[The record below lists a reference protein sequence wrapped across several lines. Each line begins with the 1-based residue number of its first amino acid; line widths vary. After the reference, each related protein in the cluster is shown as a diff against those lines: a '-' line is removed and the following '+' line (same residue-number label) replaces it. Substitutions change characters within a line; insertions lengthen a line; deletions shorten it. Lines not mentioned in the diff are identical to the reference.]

1 MSMPTSRDE
10 PAVTIEN
17 LARNVPRV
25 SKFEGK
31 SKLRGKVNVEGNI
44 SPRAILTKD
53 GVKKVDVKTASA
65 LLELGSII
73 DLGKGVFLD
82 ADIAASAFGGKVGD
96 QFRYRDIGGE
106 VGIGIGKKI
115 SDSGQLGLKGTYRP
129 GRGGQEDDYAVGLS
143 YDRKFNKGGVVDM
156 RQMEMF
162 NIGGLKDEG
171 GSRDSVSGNDVPSGS
186 LKEEVRDDIDAK
198 LSPGEFVFPADV
210 VRYIGLEKLM
220 LMRDKAKKGLK
231 RMEEMGQ
238 MGNSEE
244 ATLDDDVPFEQSDL
258 LIVAGSPMEEQMNTL
273 NRGGMPIRASNG
285 AFATYGPSGAPT
297 YSTTGTP
304 VTAPGSG
311 LGAGRGDQLLGSNL
325 QQYFNPTTNE
335 IRSVLVSRDNLTGE
349 LQPVSPLPEGFIR
362 DTPENRT
369 NAMQPTTTS
378 ASVETTRVDPDVL
391 NRASDIGNVRGAPDP
406 SAAGGYQTGATLAD
420 MANNPNPNAMSFDQ
434 MADWGDTLS
443 TGKMGAFA
451 GKVSQGLAAAT
462 RLGFTDLEIA
472 GQKNSI
478 ALSNMRKNDE
488 KAYAELQATFDN
500 NLGKNVDKAKDAL
513 VDRFSDVMSVRDIEA
528 TAKRAYGVTNAQ
540 VLAHLSNV
548 SNGNAPVGSQ
558 ANAIGGYST
567 TGTQGH
573 TTNANGE
580 VIGKDATEMLS
591 DFETYGIT
599 PTEDDLVD
607 FNNGKVNQ
615 SMRDRRDKAKRDRE
629 TEIEKQEK
637 FAFSMSD
644 EPEGAPDVSTPDTP
658 GTEAQAQDPAETGI
672 AEQEEAD
679 DAAAA
684 AAEAAGAFKG
694 GFIPKRKKQKKKM
707 KRGGLASR
715 K

>member
-1 MSMPTSRDE
+1 
-10 PAVTIEN
+10 
-17 LARNVPRV
+17 
-25 SKFEGK
+25 
-31 SKLRGKVNVEGNI
+31 
-44 SPRAILTKD
+44 
-53 GVKKVDVKTASA
+53 
-65 LLELGSII
+65 
-73 DLGKGVFLD
+73 
-82 ADIAASAFGGKVGD
+82 
-96 QFRYRDIGGE
+96 
-106 VGIGIGKKI
+106 
-115 SDSGQLGLKGTYRP
+115 
-129 GRGGQEDDYAVGLS
+129 
-143 YDRKFNKGGVVDM
+143 
-156 RQMEMF
+156 
-162 NIGGLKDEG
+162 
-171 GSRDSVSGNDVPSGS
+171 
-186 LKEEVRDDIDAK
+186 
-198 LSPGEFVFPADV
+198 
-210 VRYIGLEKLM
+210 
-220 LMRDKAKKGLK
+220 
-231 RMEEMGQ
+231 
-238 MGNSEE
+238 
-244 ATLDDDVPFEQSDL
+244 
-258 LIVAGSPMEEQMNTL
+258 
-273 NRGGMPIRASNG
+273 
-285 AFATYGPSGAPT
+285 
-297 YSTTGTP
+297 
-304 VTAPGSG
+304 
-311 LGAGRGDQLLGSNL
+311 
-325 QQYFNPTTNE
+325 
-335 IRSVLVSRDNLTGE
+335 
-349 LQPVSPLPEGFIR
+349 
-362 DTPENRT
+362 
-369 NAMQPTTTS
+369 
-378 ASVETTRVDPDVL
+378 
-391 NRASDIGNVRGAPDP
+391 
-406 SAAGGYQTGATLAD
+406 
-420 MANNPNPNAMSFDQ
+420 
-434 MADWGDTLS
+434 
-443 TGKMGAFA
+443 
-451 GKVSQGLAAAT
+451 
-462 RLGFTDLEIA
+462 
-472 GQKNSI
+472 
-478 ALSNMRKNDE
+478 MRKNDE

-591 DFETYGIT
+591 DFEKYGIT

>member
-53 GVKKVDVKTASA
+53 GVKKVDVKTANA

-73 DLGKGVFLD
+73 DLGKGVFLE
-82 ADIAASAFGGKVGD
+82 ADIAASAFGGEVGD
-96 QFRYRDIGGE
+96 EVKYGDIGLDQ

-115 SDSGQLGLKGTYRP
+115 GDSGQLGLKGTYRP
-129 GRGGQEDDYAVGLS
+129 GRGGQKDDYAVGLS

-231 RMEEMGQ
+231 RMEAMGQ

-258 LIVAGSPMEEQMNTL
+258 LIVAGSPMEEQMNAL

-285 AFATYGPSGAPT
+285 TAVPNAG
-297 YSTTGTP
+297 TT
-304 VTAPGSG
+304 VPGSS
-311 LGAGRGDQLLGSNL
+311 LGGGRGDQLLGSNL

-349 LQPVSPLPEGFIR
+349 LKPVSPLPEGFMR
-362 DTPENRT
+362 DTPENR
-369 NAMQPTTTS
+369 NLAIQPTDTS

-391 NRASDIGNVRGAPDP
+391 MQSSDIGNVRGAPDP

-434 MADWGDTLS
+434 MANFGDTLS
-443 TGKMGAFA
+443 GKTYGDIFGGITGA
-451 GKVSQGLAAAT
+451 VSKGLST
-462 RLGFTDLEIA
+462 RMGFTDQEVA

-478 ALSNMRKNDE
+478 ALSDMRANNPE
-488 KAYAELQATFDN
+488 AYASLQATFDN
-500 NLGKNVDKAKDAL
+500 NLGKNVDIAKSAL
-513 VDRFSDVMSVRDIEA
+513 ADRYSDVMSVRDIEA

-567 TGTQGH
+567 TGAQGH
-573 TTNANGE
+573 STNANGE
-580 VIGKDATEMLS
+580 VIGKDAQDQLDRATRLGVTLDEEEAYDISTGRVSPTLS
-591 DFETYGIT
+591 KK
-599 PTEDDLVD
+599 
-607 FNNGKVNQ
+607 N
-615 SMRDRRDKAKRDRE
+615 DKAEKEQQEQRE
-629 TEIEKQEK
+629 KDEALEAKTISELEKGISGTAPTGSKPEP
-637 FAFSMSD
+637 FSAFSSD
-644 EPEGAPDVSTPDTP
+644 PQDTGPPASDPTGRGDTETIGGEVDVWN
-658 GTEAQAQDPAETGI
+658 TGGLI
-672 AEQEEAD
+672 P
-679 DAAAA
+679 
-684 AAEAAGAFKG
+684 K
-694 GFIPKRKKQKKKM
+694 PKRKKQKKKM

>member
-31 SKLRGKVNVEGNI
+31 SKLRGKVNVEGNV

-53 GVKKVDVKTASA
+53 GVKKVDVKTANA

-96 QFRYRDIGGE
+96 EFRYGDIGLDE

-115 SDSGQLGLKGTYRP
+115 GDSGQLGLKGTYRP

-171 GSRDSVSGNDVPSGS
+171 GSKDSVSGNVVPSGS

-231 RMEEMGQ
+231 RMEAMGQ

-258 LIVAGSPMEEQMNTL
+258 LIVAGSPMEEQMNAL

-285 AFATYGPSGAPT
+285 TAVP
-297 YSTTGTP
+297 TTGTP

-325 QQYFNPTTNE
+325 QQYFNPETNE

-349 LQPVSPLPEGFIR
+349 LKPVSPLPEGFMR

-369 NAMQPTTTS
+369 NAMKPTDTSARVETAVPKAESSSMDPEISTTS
-378 ASVETTRVDPDVL
+378 VSEMSPSQ
-391 NRASDIGNVRGAPDP
+391 RADLGQFYSD
-406 SAAGGYQTGATLAD
+406 
-420 MANNPNPNAMSFDQ
+420 NPI
-434 MADWGDTLS
+434 
-443 TGKMGAFA
+443 A
-451 GKVSQGLAAAT
+451 GKVAETVGNFASASISRGFGAPVVGPVMGLTGAVMTAMDDTTLSEIGKSMLGFGTKGQGTLDREAVEAALAGRKNNTAEYQQAVKDYADKLSKSIDTNLAGFSAATVAAAKAT
-462 RLGFTDLEIA
+462 TFGASSAQMAAHAEAVSRGDRPE
-472 GQKNSI
+472 GS
-478 ALSNMRKNDE
+478 SPND
-488 KAYAELQATFDN
+488 A
-500 NLGKNVDKAKDAL
+500 
-513 VDRFSDVMSVRDIEA
+513 
-528 TAKRAYGVTNAQ
+528 
-540 VLAHLSNV
+540 
-548 SNGNAPVGSQ
+548 
-558 ANAIGGYST
+558 GGYST
-567 TGTQGH
+567 IGPNTPFGYS
-573 TTNANGE
+573 TNEYGE
-580 VIGKDATEMLS
+580 VD
-591 DFETYGIT
+591 Y
-599 PTEDDLVD
+599 
-607 FNNGKVNQ
+607 NQ
-615 SMRDRRDKAKRDRE
+615 TQRDKQKQKEKELKDRQAE
-629 TEIEKQEK
+629 VEKQDK
-637 FAFSMSD
+637 FSFSMSD
-644 EPEGAPDVSTPDTP
+644 EPGGEAIGGPDTQ
-658 GTEAQAQDPAETGI
+658 GGKDQASDPAETGTAQ
-672 AEQEEAD
+672 AEEETFTAV
-679 DAAAA
+679 
-684 AAEAAGAFKG
+684 G
-694 GFIPKRKKQKKKM
+694 GFIPKKKKQKKK

>member
-297 YSTTGTP
+297 YSTT
-304 VTAPGSG
+304 APGSS
-311 LGAGRGDQLLGSNL
+311 LGGGRGDQLLGSNL

-349 LQPVSPLPEGFIR
+349 LKPVSPLPEGFIR

-369 NAMQPTTTS
+369 NAMEPTDPS
-378 ASVETTRVDPDVL
+378 ARVETSRVDPDTAM
-391 NRASDIGNVRGAPDP
+391 RGSSMPGGPSRSDLGMSEMSTR
-406 SAAGGYQTGATLAD
+406 QQAT
-420 MANNPNPNAMSFDQ
+420 
-434 MADWGDTLS
+434 MADIPASARPAVAGFFGLMSRGFVSKDQV
-443 TGKMGAFA
+443 MRDFA
-451 GKVSQGLAAAT
+451 IADKAAAT
-462 RLGFTDLEIA
+462 L
-472 GQKNSI
+472 
-478 ALSNMRKNDE
+478 
-488 KAYAELQATFDN
+488 KAMTPAQLAVQM
-500 NLGKNVDKAKDAL
+500 AKDQQQEANTAL
-513 VDRFSDVMSVRDIEA
+513 GQMEE
-528 TAKRAYGVTNAQ
+528 AYG
-540 VLAHLSNV
+540 
-548 SNGNAPVGSQ
+548 APVGMFGT
-558 ANAIGGYST
+558 AISVNDEAYAVDLDTNTVYSLDDYSSR
-567 TGTQGH
+567 
-573 TTNANGE
+573 
-580 VIGKDATEMLS
+580 IGKEKEDILNAARAQKLKKGFDTSMTGGSGDPIGDPDPKGSVAEM
-591 DFETYGIT
+591 
-599 PTEDDLVD
+599 
-607 FNNGKVNQ
+607 Q
-615 SMRDRRDKAKRDRE
+615 S
-629 TEIEKQEK
+629 
-637 FAFSMSD
+637 
-644 EPEGAPDVSTPDTP
+644 
-658 GTEAQAQDPAETGI
+658 QDPAETGSG
-672 AEQEEAD
+672 ASGATGPELGGPPD
-679 DAAAA
+679 DDPETA
-684 AAEAAGAFKG
+684 AAEEGEFGGVEGSKG

>member
-96 QFRYRDIGGE
+96 EFRYGDIGLDE

-115 SDSGQLGLKGTYRP
+115 GDSGQLGLKGTYRP

-297 YSTTGTP
+297 YSTT
-304 VTAPGSG
+304 APGSS
-311 LGAGRGDQLLGSNL
+311 LGGGRGDQLLGSNL

-335 IRSVLVSRDNLTGE
+335 VRSVLVSRDNLTGE
-349 LQPVSPLPEGFIR
+349 LKPVSPLPEGFIR
-362 DTPENRT
+362 DTPENR
-369 NAMQPTTTS
+369 NLAMQPTTTS
-378 ASVETTRVDPDVL
+378 ASVETTRVDPDIL

-434 MADWGDTLS
+434 MANYGDTLS
-443 TGKMGAFA
+443 GKTYGDKFGGFV
-451 GKVSQGLAAAT
+451 GKVSKGLAAAT
-462 RLGFTDLEIA
+462 RLGFTDLEVA

-591 DFETYGIT
+591 DFEKYGIT

>member
-1 MSMPTSRDE
+1 M
-10 PAVTIEN
+10 
-17 LARNVPRV
+17 
-25 SKFEGK
+25 
-31 SKLRGKVNVEGNI
+31 
-44 SPRAILTKD
+44 
-53 GVKKVDVKTASA
+53 
-65 LLELGSII
+65 
-73 DLGKGVFLD
+73 
-82 ADIAASAFGGKVGD
+82 
-96 QFRYRDIGGE
+96 
-106 VGIGIGKKI
+106 
-115 SDSGQLGLKGTYRP
+115 
-129 GRGGQEDDYAVGLS
+129 
-143 YDRKFNKGGVVDM
+143 
-156 RQMEMF
+156 
-162 NIGGLKDEG
+162 
-171 GSRDSVSGNDVPSGS
+171 
-186 LKEEVRDDIDAK
+186 
-198 LSPGEFVFPADV
+198 
-210 VRYIGLEKLM
+210 
-220 LMRDKAKKGLK
+220 
-231 RMEEMGQ
+231 
-238 MGNSEE
+238 
-244 ATLDDDVPFEQSDL
+244 
-258 LIVAGSPMEEQMNTL
+258 
-273 NRGGMPIRASNG
+273 
-285 AFATYGPSGAPT
+285 
-297 YSTTGTP
+297 
-304 VTAPGSG
+304 
-311 LGAGRGDQLLGSNL
+311 

-349 LQPVSPLPEGFIR
+349 LKPVSPLPEGFIR
-362 DTPENRT
+362 DTAENR
-369 NAMQPTTTS
+369 NLAIQPTTTS
-378 ASVETTRVDPDVL
+378 ASVETTRVDPDIL

-591 DFETYGIT
+591 DFEKYGIT

>member
-82 ADIAASAFGGKVGD
+82 ADIAASAFGGEVGD
-96 QFRYRDIGGE
+96 EFRYGDIGLDE

-115 SDSGQLGLKGTYRP
+115 GDSGQLGLKGTYRP

-231 RMEEMGQ
+231 RMEAMGQ

-285 AFATYGPSGAPT
+285 TAVPNA
-297 YSTTGTP
+297 GT
-304 VTAPGSG
+304 TAPGSG

-349 LQPVSPLPEGFIR
+349 LQPVSPLPEGFMR
-362 DTPENRT
+362 DTPENR
-369 NAMQPTTTS
+369 NLAIQPTTTS
-378 ASVETTRVDPDVL
+378 ASVKTARVDPDVL

-434 MADWGDTLS
+434 MANFGDTLS
-443 TGKMGAFA
+443 GKTYGDIFGGITGA
-451 GKVSQGLAAAT
+451 VSKGLST
-462 RLGFTDLEIA
+462 RMGFTDQEVA

-478 ALSNMRKNDE
+478 ALSNMRANNPE
-488 KAYAELQATFDN
+488 AYAELQATFDN

-513 VDRFSDVMSVRDIEA
+513 AARYSDVMSVRDIEA
-528 TAKRAYGVTNAQ
+528 TAIRGYGITNAQ
-540 VLAHLSNV
+540 VLAHLGKV
-548 SNGNAPVGSQ
+548 SSGEAPVGSQ

-591 DFETYGIT
+591 DFEKYGIT